1 MKSKEEFI
9 AGIYQKAEEARREE
23 AQTGYAAF
31 CNNKR
36 RFSVAL
42 AAAGVIVVCG
52 LLSFRSRIIQPE
64 REPDSHGIELAQ
76 HEPQALSEDLTGGQE
91 SEQAGA
97 VGDADSEISSG
108 PRGRAVS
115 FEEAS
120 IQARLLRTEAA
131 ENGTLFYYEA
141 LAVDKTMP
149 VQAEEEPGQDG
160 LAALPE
166 EGTEFSLFLTEEEAA
181 WFYPTGIVPGSIQL
195 LLVCRGEGELV
206 LSSVEEKEE
215 TEE

>member
-1 MKSKEEFI
+1 M
-9 AGIYQKAEEARREE
+9 
-23 AQTGYAAF
+23 
-31 CNNKR
+31 
-36 RFSVAL
+36 
-42 AAAGVIVVCG
+42 
-52 LLSFRSRIIQPE
+52 
-64 REPDSHGIELAQ
+64 
-76 HEPQALSEDLTGGQE
+76 
-91 SEQAGA
+91 
-97 VGDADSEISSG
+97 
-108 PRGRAVS
+108 
-115 FEEAS
+115 
-120 IQARLLRTEAA
+120 
-131 ENGTLFYYEA
+131 FYYEA